1 MDPDAGQ
8 DADRLTGLLG
18 DRGVKLAR
26 QAGAPAVDR
35 TEDTEPGRR
44 ADHRGQGS
52 GAHSRTPD
60 RTRARNRN
68 RTAPPAGPRG
78 REGRPSPG
86 RAGRLSPGKAEAVPA
101 LGSRGEIG
109 PHNDPGGSDPV
120 LIGMQLGR
128 LKVARLRQAL
138 EGPATTEA
146 PAAPVLANGNLGR
159 APGAPRIVA
168 PTARERRE
176 RAIGLG
182 PSGLARIGPTASDRR
197 ADVQPL
203 ASTTG
208 RAPAP
213 GHALHFGRGHAL
225 RFGQSSTPTSAHAP
239 TSGHVSMTGHAPAPG
254 HALHFD
260 RGRIRTIVPRAPD
273 SVLARPS
280 GRASPVRF
288 KRTPSASTR
297 SSAQMWTKPNST
309 CAPGSHPSRRPRHR
323 HPRTRFL
330 IPRPTR
336 TRTRRLTS
344 QSIQAAPPRFGGR
357 NDRVG
362 TTAVP
367 SGPDRRPLGRV
378 VRSGLQRAQKRIG
391 PERPA
396 ARLRPIWSARK
407 RS

>member
-1 MDPDAGQ
+1 MDPDTGQ

-44 ADHRGQGS
+44 GDHRGPGS

-60 RTRARNRN
+60 RTRPRNRN

-86 RAGRLSPGKAEAVPA
+86 RAGRPSRGKAEAVPA

-109 PHNDPGGSDPV
+109 PHHDPGGRDPV
-120 LIGMQLGR
+120 RIGMQLGPVK
-128 LKVARLRQAL
+128 LARLRQAL

-146 PAAPVLANGNLGR
+146 HAAPVLATGNLGR

-168 PTARERRE
+168 PTAPERRE

-197 ADVQPL
+197 ADVQPP

-208 RAPAP
+208 HAPAL
-213 GHALHFGRGHAL
+213 GHTLHFARGHAL
-225 RFGQSSTPTSAHAP
+225 RFGQSRAPTSGRAPTTGRAPTNGHVSMTGHAP
-239 TSGHVSMTGHAPAPG
+239 TSGHVSTTGHAPAPG

-280 GRASPVRF
+280 GRASPVCL

-297 SSAQMWTKPNST
+297 SSTEMWTKPNST
-309 CAPGSHPSRRPRHR
+309 
-323 HPRTRFL
+323 
-330 IPRPTR
+330 
-336 TRTRRLTS
+336 
-344 QSIQAAPPRFGGR
+344 
-357 NDRVG
+357 
-362 TTAVP
+362 
-367 SGPDRRPLGRV
+367 
-378 VRSGLQRAQKRIG
+378 
-391 PERPA
+391 
-396 ARLRPIWSARK
+396 
-407 RS
+407 

>member
-1 MDPDAGQ
+1 MWLTIDKANRATSPAGGTSRGTVKDRAPAALMDPDAGQ

-44 ADHRGQGS
+44 GDHRGPGS

-60 RTRARNRN
+60 RTRPRNRN

-86 RAGRLSPGKAEAVPA
+86 RAGRPSRGKAEAVPA

-109 PHNDPGGSDPV
+109 PHHDPGGSDPV
-120 LIGMQLGR
+120 RIGMQLGR
-128 LKVARLRQAL
+128 VKVARLRQAL

-146 PAAPVLANGNLGR
+146 PAAPVLATGNLGR

-168 PTARERRE
+168 PTAPERRE

-182 PSGLARIGPTASDRR
+182 PSGLARIGSTASDRR
-197 ADVQPL
+197 ADVQPP

-208 RAPAP
+208 RAPAL

-225 RFGQSSTPTSAHAP
+225 SFDQSRAPTTGHAP
-239 TSGHVSMTGHAPAPG
+239 TSGHVSTTGHAPAPG
-254 HALHFD
+254 HALRSD

-280 GRASPVRF
+280 GRASPVCL
-288 KRTPSASTR
+288 KTTLSASTR
-297 SSAQMWTKPNST
+297 SSTEMWTKPNST
-309 CAPGSHPSRRPRHR
+309 CAPGSHPTRCPSHRHR
-323 HPRTRFL
+323 HRHRRTRFL
-330 IPRPTR
+330 LPRPTR

-344 QSIQAAPPRFGGR
+344 QSI
-357 NDRVG
+357 
-362 TTAVP
+362 
-367 SGPDRRPLGRV
+367 
-378 VRSGLQRAQKRIG
+378 
-391 PERPA
+391 
-396 ARLRPIWSARK
+396 
-407 RS
+407 

>member
-1 MDPDAGQ
+1 
-8 DADRLTGLLG
+8 
-18 DRGVKLAR
+18 
-26 QAGAPAVDR
+26 
-35 TEDTEPGRR
+35 
-44 ADHRGQGS
+44 
-52 GAHSRTPD
+52 
-60 RTRARNRN
+60 
-68 RTAPPAGPRG
+68 
-78 REGRPSPG
+78 
-86 RAGRLSPGKAEAVPA
+86 
-101 LGSRGEIG
+101 
-109 PHNDPGGSDPV
+109 
-120 LIGMQLGR
+120 MQLGR
-128 LKVARLRQAL
+128 VKVARLRQAL

-146 PAAPVLANGNLGR
+146 PAAPVLATGNLGR
-159 APGAPRIVA
+159 APGVPPIVA
-168 PTARERRE
+168 PTAPGRRK

-197 ADVQPL
+197 ADVQPP

-208 RAPAP
+208 RAPAL

-225 RFGQSSTPTSAHAP
+225 RFGQSRAPTSAHAP

-260 RGRIRTIVPRAPD
+260 RGRIRTVVPRAPD

-280 GRASPVRF
+280 GRASPVCL

-297 SSAQMWTKPNST
+297 SSMEKWTKPNST
-309 CAPGSHPSRRPRHR
+309 CAPGSHPSRRPSQRHR
-323 HPRTRFL
+323 HPHRRTRFL
-330 IPRPTR
+330 LPRPTR

-344 QSIQAAPPRFGGR
+344 QSIWAARPRFDGR

-378 VRSGLQRAQKRIG
+378 VRSGLQRVQKRIG